1 MTTKNELISAVADQA
16 GSTKGAA
23 EKFLD
28 ALGVVVTTELKR
40 GGEITLPGVGKLT
53 VGRREAREG
62 RNLHTGE
69 KIQIAA
75 RNVAKF
81 KASKPLSDAIA

>member
-1 MTTKNELISAVADQA
+1 MTKNELIEAIAGETGKPKTVISDILSAATRVAQTMLKSGNDVV
-16 GSTKGAA
+16 
-23 EKFLD
+23 
-28 ALGVVVTTELKR
+28 LGDF
-40 GGEITLPGVGKLT
+40 GKLS

-75 RNVAKF
+75 KTVVKF
-81 KASKPLSDAIA
+81 KPSKSLSDAVA